1 MTQAA
6 SGPNDDME
14 IGARIIPEEPMAI
27 VSLLSA
33 KFDRIP
39 TRANYQILNFGMSDN
54 FQKVDFANLPFPAE
68 YLIDY
73 VRVYQRPGIG
83 VMGCDPADHPTAQYI
98 ADHAN
103 AYSNPNLTT
112 WAQAGY
118 EFPVRLP
125 CPYLEQC

>member
-33 KFDRIP
+33 QFPCLP
-39 TRANYQILNFGMSDN
+39 TRANSQILNFGMSDN

-118 EFPVRLP
+118 EFPVRLAFL
-125 CPYLEQC
+125 YLE

>member
-1 MTQAA
+1 MSA
-6 SGPNDDME
+6 S
-14 IGARIIPEEPMAI
+14 
-27 VSLLSA
+27 SS
-33 KFDRIP
+33 
-39 TRANYQILNFGMSDN
+39 TRANAQILNFGMSDN

-103 AYSNPNLTT
+103 AYANPNLTT

-118 EFPVRLP
+118 EFPVRLSSLL
-125 CPYLEQC
+125 LEVMLIE

>member
-1 MTQAA
+1 
-6 SGPNDDME
+6 
-14 IGARIIPEEPMAI
+14 
-27 VSLLSA
+27 
-33 KFDRIP
+33 
-39 TRANYQILNFGMSDN
+39 MSDN

-103 AYSNPNLTT
+103 AYANPNLTT
-112 WAQAGY
+112 WEGAGY
-118 EFPVRLP
+118 TFPVRLFLSTPP
-125 CPYLEQC
+125 CWLWDVEDWLTGIEKQAQGWMYLDQLVWCQ

>member
-1 MTQAA
+1 MRPPGYLAF
-6 SGPNDDME
+6 PNCLLLNS
-14 IGARIIPEEPMAI
+14 
-27 VSLLSA
+27 SLTS
-33 KFDRIP
+33 P
-39 TRANYQILNFGMSDN
+39 TRANGQILNFGMSDN

-103 AYSNPNLTT
+103 AYANPNLTT

-118 EFPVRLP
+118 EFPVRLTP
-125 CPYLEQC
+125 FLLD

>member
-1 MTQAA
+1 
-6 SGPNDDME
+6 
-14 IGARIIPEEPMAI
+14 
-27 VSLLSA
+27 
-33 KFDRIP
+33 
-39 TRANYQILNFGMSDN
+39 MSDN

-103 AYSNPNLTT
+103 AYANPNLTT

-118 EFPVRLP
+118 EFPVRLHP
-125 CPYLEQC
+125 SLFGVMLIGIEKQAEGWMYVNTLKGDER

>member
-1 MTQAA
+1 M
-6 SGPNDDME
+6 
-14 IGARIIPEEPMAI
+14 GANA
-27 VSLLSA
+27 
-33 KFDRIP
+33 
-39 TRANYQILNFGMSDN
+39 QILNFGMSDN

-83 VMGCDPADHPTAQYI
+83 AMGCDPADHPTAQYI

-103 AYSNPNLTT
+103 AYANPNLTT

-118 EFPVRLP
+118 EFPVRLI
-125 CPYLEQC
+125 LLIVFEQY

>member
-1 MTQAA
+1 M
-6 SGPNDDME
+6 
-14 IGARIIPEEPMAI
+14 
-27 VSLLSA
+27 SLLVYDIVVVVRDPLTHYFPSYRA
-33 KFDRIP
+33 RLP
-39 TRANYQILNFGMSDN
+39 TRANDQILNFGMSDN

-118 EFPVRLP
+118 EFPVRPPNL
-125 CPYLEQC
+125 

>member
-1 MTQAA
+1 MPIQHRCQHT
-6 SGPNDDME
+6 D
-14 IGARIIPEEPMAI
+14 
-27 VSLLSA
+27 
-33 KFDRIP
+33 
-39 TRANYQILNFGMSDN
+39 YQILNFGMSDN

-83 VMGCDPADHPTAQYI
+83 AMGCDPADHPTAQYI

-103 AYSNPNLTT
+103 AYANPNLTT

-118 EFPVRLP
+118 EFPVRLI
-125 CPYLEQC
+125 LLIVFEQY

>member
-1 MTQAA
+1 
-6 SGPNDDME
+6 
-14 IGARIIPEEPMAI
+14 
-27 VSLLSA
+27 
-33 KFDRIP
+33 
-39 TRANYQILNFGMSDN
+39 MSDN

-83 VMGCDPADHPTAQYI
+83 AMGCDPADHPTAQYI

-103 AYSNPNLTT
+103 AYANPNLTT

-118 EFPVRLP
+118 EFPVCLLYFYYNWGMADEVEKQTEGWMYINIIP
-125 CPYLEQC
+125 GIGFGEVE